1 MGPDTR
7 MQPLRGKIGKRP
19 TCHWVNLWVGSE
31 RMLHA
36 PFKRY
41 PAKSVHNAIAQH
53 LELQAITAGE
63 ASDAA
68 PCQTVTETALML
80 VRPELH

>member
-1 MGPDTR
+1 MCPCQQHHSGIR
-7 MQPLRGKIGKRP
+7 CSLGEQEYGQRP

-31 RMLHA
+31 RVLHA

-63 ASDAA
+63 ASDSQLARQAA
-68 PCQTVTETALML
+68 FG
-80 VRPELH
+80 